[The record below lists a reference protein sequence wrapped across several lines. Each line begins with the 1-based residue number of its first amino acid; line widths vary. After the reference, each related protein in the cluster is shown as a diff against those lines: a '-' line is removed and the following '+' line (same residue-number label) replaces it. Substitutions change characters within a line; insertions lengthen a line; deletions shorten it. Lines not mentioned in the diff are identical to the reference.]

1 MVSLNAVFTVLLVL
15 FYGISSTAFC
25 QQTEELNPT
34 PNLQRIKT
42 YLNKQSKIRV
52 LIPSTTNLGH
62 QMSSLHVMRQLR
74 ELGFKGVFEIN
85 VETSSDV
92 EKLRTL
98 QPDFTGNPNDEF
110 IFQNYGRVQMHVGLL
125 DKDQVDRVGLTI
137 TGGWDATVG
146 TTYNHI
152 NSDYFICLQPLYWKH
167 PTYAF
172 VGEQFHSLHHLIKLP
187 MKTFPTIEA
196 DIETFFHTSLSI
208 QPHLRGKAEG
218 LREIF
223 RRQNQFELG
232 PMYGLQMT
240 DAAPTVMGAY
250 AKGILAAVEEGL
262 ITKPVLVPVFS
273 QHGNYFGL
281 DKFPAQ
287 LLEINDPQLAE
298 KLDRLKAGDVAFI
311 DVGFVTPE
319 VFSYVYSQQTLPGVL
334 EGQNAKSLMQE
345 LGLPYI
351 NLRGDFVELTTLH
364 GVNQDSEAL
373 KKINEAYSLFIGK
386 VEWNRQ
392 MKPEQKAIIV
402 DFIRDTRNPES
413 AVSKLYASY
422 AKHNQNLKY
431 NKIVQALDFVLEK
444 FCEGIMTP
452 ETRGVQQ

>member
-25 QQTEELNPT
+25 QSEELNPN
-34 PNLQRIKT
+34 PDLKRIKA
-42 YLNKQSKIRV
+42 YLHKQPKIRV

-74 ELGFKGVFEIN
+74 ELGFKGVFELT

-92 EKLRTL
+92 QKLKTL
-98 QPDFTGNPNDEF
+98 LPDFTGDLNSEF
-110 IFQNYGRVQMHVGLL
+110 TSQSYGRVQIHVGLL
-125 DKDQVDRVGLTI
+125 DKNEVERVGLTV
-137 TGGWDATVG
+137 TGGWDATIG
-146 TTYNHI
+146 TTYTTI
-152 NSDYFICLQPLYWKH
+152 NSDYFICVQPLYWNH
-167 PTYAF
+167 PSYAF
-172 VGEQFHSLHHLIKLP
+172 IGDKFHSLNHLIKLP
-187 MKTFPTIEA
+187 MKTFPVVEA
-196 DIETFFHTSLSI
+196 DIETFFHTSLST

-232 PMYGLQMT
+232 PMYGLQMANNAT
-240 DAAPTVMGAY
+240 ATMGTY
-250 AKGILAAVEEGL
+250 AKSILAAVEAGL

-287 LLEINDPQLAE
+287 LLDVNDPQIAE
-298 KLDRLKAGDVAFI
+298 KLNRLKPGDVAFV
-311 DVGFVTPE
+311 DVGFVTPD

-334 EGQNAKSLMQE
+334 EGQNAKSLLQE
-345 LGLPYI
+345 LGLPYM
-351 NLRGDFVELTTLH
+351 NLRGDFIELTTLH
-364 GVNQDSEAL
+364 GVNQDPEALRKISEAH
-373 KKINEAYSLFIGK
+373 SLFNGK
-386 VEWNRQ
+386 VEWNKQ
-392 MKPEQKAIIV
+392 MKPEQKALIV

-422 AKHNQNLKY
+422 ARHNQNLKY
-431 NKIVQALDFVLEK
+431 NKIVQALDIVLEK
-444 FCEGIMTP
+444 SCEATMTA
-452 ETRGVQQ
+452 TTQGVQQ